1 MTLVRTAFRR
11 STHGLTPDGTRAVYG
26 GAVEE
31 RHPQPWRL
39 GLRGERW
46 FDRLLVVVLV
56 LPAPGYAV
64 VGSWPEAAL
73 CVAEVAPL
81 WWRRRHPVAVFAV
94 ISLASAAQAAMTVV
108 PLWGQVGYP
117 VAVYSVARFAA
128 PRWGLVAL
136 GVGLVGAVV
145 GSWSFLA
152 HWDQLTVRAMLPYVL
167 TIGTIVLAAWALGTL
182 GRTRSAYVDALV
194 ERNRQL
200 HREAEQRARLAA
212 VEERTRIAREMHD
225 VVAHGLS
232 VIVVQADGARYAA
245 ADDPTVAPAALAEI
259 ARTGRAALTEMRRTL
274 GVLREDDAPTR
285 PQPGL
290 ADLPGLVD
298 GARAA
303 GTAVTA
309 TLPEDAADV
318 PPGAGLTT
326 YRVVQEALTN
336 VRKHAGPGAS
346 AAVRVSVGDGAVEVE
361 VTDDGRGAAAAGD
374 GSGLGLLGMAERV
387 HAHGGDL
394 ETGPRVGGGYRV
406 AARIPL

>member
-1 MTLVRTAFRR
+1 MT
-11 STHGLTPDGTRAVYG
+11 P
-26 GAVEE
+26 VEE
-31 RHPQPWRL
+31 RHRQPWRL
-39 GLRGERW
+39 GPRGERW
-46 FDRLLVVVLV
+46 FDRLLVVLLV
-56 LPAPGYAV
+56 LPAPGYTV
-64 VGSWPEAAL
+64 LGNWTEAAL
-73 CVAEVAPL
+73 CVAEIAPL

-94 ISLASAAQAAMTVV
+94 ITLASLVQVLVGTL

-117 VAVYSVARFAA
+117 IALYSLARFAA
-128 PRWGLVAL
+128 PRWGLVGL

-145 GSWSFLA
+145 GSWSFLREFEA
-152 HWDQLTVRAMLPYVL
+152 VELTALSSYTL
-167 TIGTIVLAAWALGTL
+167 TIGTIVIAAWALGTL

-200 HREAEQRARLAA
+200 QREAEQRARLAT

-245 ADDPTVAPAALAEI
+245 AQDPTAAPAALDEI

-274 GVLREDDAPTR
+274 GVLRQDGASTR

-290 ADLPGLVD
+290 PDLPELVED
-298 GARAA
+298 ARAA
-303 GTAVTA
+303 GTEVVA
-309 TLPEDAADV
+309 TLPDDPTRV

-336 VRKHAGPGAS
+336 VRKHAGPGA
-346 AAVRVSVGDGAVEVE
+346 AATVRVDVVGDAVEVE
-361 VTDDGRGAAAAGD
+361 VTDDGRGAAGGGD
-374 GSGLGLLGMAERV
+374 GGLGLVGMAERV
-387 HAHGGDL
+387 HAHDGDL